1 MSPRQSRGGIA
12 AQTAAGPGPSPR
24 PPAAQERRRRELAEF
39 LRVRR
44 ARLDPGE
51 LGLPPRR
58 RRRTPGLR
66 REDVAERAGVS
77 TAWYTSLEQ
86 GRPVNPSRAVVTA
99 LADALRLSGVDRTYL
114 FTLTGHAPPPAGD
127 ILGPDAVLLQAL
139 VDHIRAPAYCTDA
152 FTNVLAW
159 NAAACEV
166 FGDYAR
172 WPGDRRNLLWL
183 LFEEPGFG
191 ERLVDRDE
199 YAARVVRTFR
209 SRSDTY
215 LNDPVA
221 IEMVD
226 VLSRRNPRF
235 KALWETH
242 DVRRADTDTLEAVL
256 PGGRLVL
263 TLVTL
268 QGVTSPAVRFN
279 AYLPANAVTASLLGT
294 GEHGTARR
302 RSRT

>member
-1 MSPRQSRGGIA
+1 MAPRQTRGGTPTQTASDPEPTQPPSA
-12 AQTAAGPGPSPR
+12 AQ
-24 PPAAQERRRRELAEF
+24 QRRRRELAEF
-39 LRVRR
+39 LRLRR
-44 ARLDPGE
+44 ARLDPEE

-66 REDVAERAGVS
+66 REDVADRAGVS

-99 LADALRLSGVDRTYL
+99 LADALRMSGVDRTYL
-114 FTLTGHAPPPAGD
+114 FRLTGHTPPATGD
-127 ILGPDAVLLQAL
+127 AGGPEAALLQSL
-139 VDHIRAPAYCTDA
+139 VDHVRAPAYCTNA
-152 FTNVLAW
+152 YTSVLAW
-159 NAAACEV
+159 NPAACEV
-166 FGDYAR
+166 FGNYAR
-172 WPGDRRNLLWL
+172 WPADQRNLLWL
-183 LFEEPGFG
+183 LFCEPGFG
-191 ERLVDRDE
+191 EHLVDRDE

-209 SRSDTY
+209 GRSESY

-226 VLSRRNPRF
+226 MLSRRSGRF
-235 KALWETH
+235 KALWDAH

-268 QGVTSPAVRFN
+268 QGITSPAIRFN
-279 AYLPANAVTASLLGT
+279 AYLPADTATAALLASAN
-294 GEHGTARR
+294 TARAAL
-302 RSRT
+302 